1 LKFFEIQIERGVA
14 MFLHYDELKIW
25 TQCGDGQRSIR
36 STTPIEEGQIQ
47 PASIDARLGSRVYR
61 MKSSALPGPNETVM
75 QLIDKYCMYEFE
87 LKEDEGR
94 VLEVGACYIIP
105 LMEGIAPSWTY
116 STMFSPK
123 SSIGRCD
130 VFVRVLSDY
139 SPYYD
144 KTAIGYDG
152 NFYLE
157 IIPLSFNVVVYSG
170 LSMTQFRIQDR
181 YNDQLSSEQLRFSHE
196 LALKCNKENGIIFN
210 KNKKPLSMEEL
221 PVSGGRL
228 YFHLDLDR
236 TVVGF
241 EAKSSPTE
249 VLDLGKKNHHKF
261 EDFWTPI
268 KRPKNGALVLTPG
281 NFYLLPT
288 AEKVKIPQ
296 ELCAEVVPYEIST
309 GEFRTHYAGFF
320 DNGFGGETG
329 TTAVLEVRVRDAP
342 FRVINMQPICS
353 MEFFRTEGVPSLL
366 YGSDAGS
373 SYTGTGPSLSKHFKD
388 RESVWEE

>member
-1 LKFFEIQIERGVA
+1 MCSEGGEI
-14 MFLHYDELKIW
+14 
-25 TQCGDGQRSIR
+25 IR
-36 STTPIEEGQIQ
+36 STTPIGKEQIQ
-47 PASIDARLGSRVYR
+47 PASFDARLGDRVYR

-75 QLIDKYCMYEFE
+75 QLIEKYCMYEFE
-87 LKEDEGR
+87 LREDEGR
-94 VLEVGACYIIP
+94 ALEVGACYIIP
-105 LMEGIAPSWTY
+105 LREGIAPSWIY
-116 STMFSPK
+116 STIFSPK

-144 KTAIGYDG
+144 KTTVEYDG

-157 IIPLSFNVVVYSG
+157 IIPLSFNVIVYSG
-170 LSMTQFRIQDR
+170 LSMTQFRIQDQ
-181 YNDQLSSEQLRFSHE
+181 YNDQLTDEQLRFRHE
-196 LALKCNKENGIIFN
+196 LLLKSNKEDGVMFS
-210 KNKKPLSMEEL
+210 KDKKPLSLEKL

-236 TVVGF
+236 SVVGF

-249 VLDLGKKNHHKF
+249 VLDLRKKDHHNF

-268 KRPKNGALVLTPG
+268 KKPKNGAIVLTPG

-288 AEKVKIPQ
+288 TEKVKIPS

-342 FRVINMQPICS
+342 FRVVNGQPICS
-353 MEFFRTEGVPSLL
+353 MEFFRTGGVPSLL
-366 YGSDAGS
+366 YGADAGS

-388 RESVWEE
+388 REAVWEE